1 MVERDFDFS
10 IRSLTQLYQ
19 HEWQL
24 CVNALSPVSAM
35 LGSHLQL
42 RHNVGYQRPLV
53 MIITLANYIA
63 SMEYSYFEN
72 LEFDKPNSLQ
82 IHYSIRP

>member
-19 HEWQL
+19 HGWHP
-24 CVNALSPVSAM
+24 CDNALSPVSAM
-35 LGSHLQL
+35 LEYLDL
-42 RHNVGYQRPLV
+42 TYNLMI

-63 SMEYSYFEN
+63 SMENSYFEN